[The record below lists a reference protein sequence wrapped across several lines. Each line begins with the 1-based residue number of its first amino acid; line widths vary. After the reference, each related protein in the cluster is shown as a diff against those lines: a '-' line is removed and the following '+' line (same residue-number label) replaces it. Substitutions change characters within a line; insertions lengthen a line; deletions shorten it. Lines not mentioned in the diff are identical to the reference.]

1 MSLFWSDRVH
11 HLSPYIPGEQPV
23 ECELIKLNTNEH
35 PLPPSPA
42 VLSAIQTAVD
52 SRLRLYPDPHA
63 TELRQVLADTVG
75 LQPQQVFLG
84 NGSDE
89 VLAHTFH
96 GLLQQSHPI
105 LMPDI
110 SYSFY
115 PVFCGLYGIDFT
127 QVPLQQDFTISVTDY
142 DQPNGGIIIP
152 NPNAPTGCLLS
163 LDQIELLLHHNPRRV
178 VVIDEAYIDFGGQSA
193 VSLIPKYDNLLV
205 IQTLSKSRSLAG
217 LRVGYAFGHA
227 ALIEALER
235 VKNSFNSYPLSRVA
249 QAGAIAA
256 IADQDYF
263 NQACATVIKQREK
276 LGQQLT
282 SLGFLMTPSQANFI
296 FTTHPQ
302 WAAPHLALQLR
313 KAGIIVRHFEIPRID
328 QYLRIS
334 IGTECECKA
343 LVQAFRQIIQCHQ

>member
-11 HLSPYIPGEQPV
+11 HLIPYIPGEQPP
-23 ECELIKLNTNEH
+23 ECGLIKLNTNEH

-42 VLSAIQTAVD
+42 ALLAMQAAVD

-63 TELRQVLADTVG
+63 AELRQVLADTVG

-89 VLAHTFH
+89 VLAHTFQS
-96 GLLQQSHPI
+96 LLQQSHPI
-105 LMPDI
+105 LIPDI

-127 QVPLQQDFTISVTDY
+127 QIPLQQDFTISVTDY
-142 DQPNGGIIIP
+142 NQPNGGVIIS
-152 NPNAPTGCLLS
+152 NPNAPTGCLLG
-163 LDQIELLLHHNPRRV
+163 LDQIELLLDHNAQRV

-217 LRVGYAFGHA
+217 LRVGYAFGHV

-235 VKNSFNSYPLSRVA
+235 IKNSFNSYPLSRVA
-249 QAGAIAA
+249 QTGAIAA
-256 IADQDYF
+256 IADQNYF
-263 NQACATVIKQREK
+263 NQACTTVIKQREE
-276 LGQQLT
+276 LSQQLT
-282 SLGFLMTPSQANFI
+282 NLGFLMTPSRANFI
-296 FTTHPQ
+296 FTTHPN
-302 WAAPHLALQLR
+302 WEAPHLALQLR
-313 KAGIIVRHFEIPRID
+313 EAGIIVRYFNIPRID

-334 IGTECECKA
+334 IGTESECKA
-343 LVQAFRQIIQCHQ
+343 LVEALRQIVQRS